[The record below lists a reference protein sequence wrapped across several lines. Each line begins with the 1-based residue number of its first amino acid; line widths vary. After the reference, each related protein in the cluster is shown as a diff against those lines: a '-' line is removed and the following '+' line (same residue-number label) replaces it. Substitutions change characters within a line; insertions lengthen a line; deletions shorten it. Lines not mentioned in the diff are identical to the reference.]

1 MNIGDRIKARREELG
16 LSQDELAKRM
26 GYTSRS
32 TINKVEKNIND
43 VTQSNVVKY
52 AKALETTP
60 SYLMGW
66 EEPQPQIHIDYMN
79 EDIANMIVQLRSE
92 GTSLKVIQEYFLL
105 SPQRREIVMNLV
117 HSLLLDEH
125 PEQGHED
132 SL

>member
-66 EEPQPQIHIDYMN
+66 EDVPLNVHVDYMN
-79 EDIANMIVQLRSE
+79 EDIAHQIVKMRQEGLPLDIISELLR
-92 GTSLKVIQEYFLL
+92 L
-105 SPQRREIVMNLV
+105 SPAKREIVMNLV

-125 PEQGHED
+125 PSQEHED
-132 SL
+132 SQ